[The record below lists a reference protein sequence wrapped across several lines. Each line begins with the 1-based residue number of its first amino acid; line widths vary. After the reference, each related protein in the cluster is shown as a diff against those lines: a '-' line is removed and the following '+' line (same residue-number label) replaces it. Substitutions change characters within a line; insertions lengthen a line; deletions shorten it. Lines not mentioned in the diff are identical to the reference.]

1 MNRRIK
7 EAGGEVGGEFGFR
20 GRGENNSSII
30 SNG

>member
-20 GRGENNSSII
+20 GRGENNVSMITS
-30 SNG
+30 G

>member
-20 GRGENNSSII
+20 GRGENNGSMINS
-30 SNG
+30 G

>member
-20 GRGENNSSII
+20 GRGENNKMAS
-30 SNG
+30 G